1 MPEPVRVN
9 KPSRADPPS
18 WVSRVRG
25 LTCRRRA
32 SSWPLHDRG
41 GWLVMMAVI
50 SSRRVDGWA
59 GGVCCG
65 RGGSGRASAPVLRAR
80 EASRFA
86 SQVKVRDST
95 RPKASNQDK
104 TRIILMSPIH
114 SMICYQTAYMLFI
127 DDSSERRVR

>member
-65 RGGSGRASAPVLRAR
+65 RGGSGRASGPVLRAR
-80 EASRFA
+80 GGPLRKSGK
-86 SQVKVRDST
+86 SQGVYPAQGVKSGQNAYHPYVADT
-95 RPKASNQDK
+95 
-104 TRIILMSPIH
+104 

-127 DDSSERRVR
+127 DDSSERRAR